1 MRFSIRDLLWLT
13 AVVALA
19 ATVCTDRV
27 RMARQARQWAE
38 EKATV
43 QRETAAAMAEMRAK
57 VAQMRT
63 ENLLQEH
70 RFNLQLTAERQ
81 RYEREIDHARAAATE
96 AALRLQHSAATA
108 AAIELAAEARE

>member
-19 ATVCTDRV
+19 ATVYTDRV
-27 RMARQARQWAE
+27 RMARRARQWEA

-43 QRETAAAMAEMRAK
+43 QRETAASIAEMRAK

-70 RFNLQLTAERQ
+70 RFHLQLTAERQ
-81 RYEREIDHARAAATE
+81 RYERQIEQARAAATE
-96 AALRLQHSAATA
+96 SALRLQQSAATA

>member
-19 ATVCTDRV
+19 ATVYTDRI

-43 QRETAAAMAEMRAK
+43 QRETALAISEMRAK
-57 VAQMRT
+57 VAQMRA

-70 RFNLQLTAERQ
+70 RFQVQLTAERQ
-81 RYEREIDHARAAATE
+81 RYEREIELARAAATE
-96 AALRLQHSAATA
+96 SVLRLQQSAATA
-108 AAIELAAEARE
+108 AAIELAAETRE